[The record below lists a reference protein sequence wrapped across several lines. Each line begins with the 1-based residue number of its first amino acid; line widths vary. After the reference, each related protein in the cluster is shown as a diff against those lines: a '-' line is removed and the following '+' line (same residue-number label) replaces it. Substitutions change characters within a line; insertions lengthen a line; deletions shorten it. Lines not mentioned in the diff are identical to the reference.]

1 VKENITERARV
12 VANQTAEIELTL
24 IQQAGNGDSNAFG
37 ELVRRHYAPIV
48 NVVYR
53 MCGDANLAEDMAQE
67 TFLRAWSNLASF
79 RPKASLRHWLY
90 RIAVNATLDVLR
102 RKTEEPVEDEFIQ
115 MVSDQ
120 SPGPEATVIEK
131 EQAADLQKKLKS
143 LPEAS
148 RTVLVL
154 REYGGLSYQEIATT
168 LELPVGTVM
177 SRLNYARTRLR
188 EMLKEQMREE
198 YNHA

>member
-1 VKENITERARV
+1 M
-12 VANQTAEIELTL
+12 VANQTADIELTL
-24 IQQAGNGDSNAFG
+24 IQQAGNGDRYAFG
-37 ELVRRHYAPIV
+37 ELVRRHYASVV

-53 MCGDANLAEDMAQE
+53 MCGDASLAEDMAQE

-102 RKTEEPVEDEFIQ
+102 RKTEEPVEDEIIQ

-120 SPGPEATVIEK
+120 APGPEATVIEK
-131 EQAADLQKKLKS
+131 EQAADLQQKLKS

-154 REYGGLSYQEIATT
+154 REFGGLSYQEIATT

>member
-1 VKENITERARV
+1 M

-37 ELVRRHYAPIV
+37 ELVRRNYASVV

-79 RPKASLRHWLY
+79 RPKTSLRHWLY

-102 RKTEEPVEDEFIQ
+102 RKTEEPVEDEIIQ
-115 MVSDQ
+115 MFSDQ

-131 EQAADLQKKLKS
+131 EQAADLQQKLKA

-154 REYGGLSYQEIATT
+154 REYGELSYQEIATT
-168 LELPVGTVM
+168 LELPIGTVM